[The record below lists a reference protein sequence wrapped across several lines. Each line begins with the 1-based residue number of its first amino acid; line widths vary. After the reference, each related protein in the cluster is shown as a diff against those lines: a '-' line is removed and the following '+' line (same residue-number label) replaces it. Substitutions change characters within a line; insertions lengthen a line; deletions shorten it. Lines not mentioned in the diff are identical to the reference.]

1 MTPTE
6 FEELKAAPRIP
17 PVICAAQLTN
27 NTPRTLVYGVTIER
41 QTFHV
46 YLGHD
51 GVIHVLVYRELH
63 NDGETPRFLVLS
75 HSGPEGQETKSNHGY
90 LPSKR
95 AYPES
100 CDLEFCKLMRETDAK
115 ISFTSFT
122 EGADERRKAV
132 HSGFAGFTADH
143 PGAIPAVML
152 NARLQLHPQ
161 YPPRKAQE
169 YHGLSGRL
177 LLQAASDLGVPADI
191 FGVHGTMVAKD
202 RSEEVFELAC
212 SYLESIK
219 SVNICDES
227 FVEALAG
234 EMLGRYLRDT
244 IRHST
249 MNMTLGHLYV
259 ELETEGM
266 PFLEGEHLKQFSG
279 KDGAY
284 AKSGVTGE
292 FEGQPFLAVRVND
305 GVTHLYFLQFG
316 DRERFIA
323 RQLRSYRLE
332 PVEAAVA

>member
-1 MTPTE
+1 MTPIE
-6 FEELKAAPRIP
+6 FEELKSAASIP

-27 NTPRTLVYGVTIER
+27 KTPRTLVYGSTLER

-46 YLGHD
+46 YLGDD
-51 GVIHVLVYRELH
+51 GIIHVLIYRDLH
-63 NDGETPRFLVLS
+63 SEGDSPRFLVLR
-75 HSGPEGQETKSNHGY
+75 HSGPEGQETKSNQSY

-122 EGADERRKAV
+122 EDADGRRKAG

-161 YPPRKAQE
+161 YPPHKAQE

-177 LLQAASDLGVPADI
+177 LLQAASDLGVPADVL
-191 FGVHGTMVAKD
+191 GVHGTMVAKD
-202 RSEEVFELAC
+202 RSEEVFALAC
-212 SYLESIK
+212 SYLAGMK
-219 SVNICDES
+219 YFDICEES

-249 MNMTLGHLYV
+249 MNMVQGHLYV

-266 PFLEGEHLKQFSG
+266 PFLEGENLTHFSG

-284 AKSGVTGE
+284 AKAGVTGE

-305 GVTHLYFLQFG
+305 GVTHLYYLQFG

-323 RQLRSYRLE
+323 RHLQSYRLE
-332 PVEAAVA
+332 PVEVAVA